1 MKNIFKY
8 FALSITFYSL
18 NAQTIINMA
27 DNNMPINYTKN
38 GTYYLKDI
46 NNYMLPFLGTWSYI
60 NGNKEFKITLSK
72 VTKFHVI
79 FSDYNINYYR
89 DGILI
94 QYQKYENGVL
104 VYNSL
109 TNDYPTGLIQEFG
122 LLEMSFTDYQR
133 NEETFP
139 LTLTLLPLNVIG
151 QTPQYNLKFELDK
164 FERRNTYYDQ
174 HPNEP
179 YFSVPDGIIM
189 TKVP

>member
-8 FALSITFYSL
+8 FALLITSCSL
-18 NAQTIINMA
+18 SAQTIINMA
-27 DNNMPINYTKN
+27 DNSRPIDYTRN
-38 GTYYLKDI
+38 GTYYIKDI

-60 NGNKEFKITLSK
+60 NGNKEFRITLTK
-72 VTKFHVI
+72 VTKFNVL
-79 FSDYNINYYR
+79 FPDYNTNYFC
-89 DGILI
+89 DGLLI
-94 QYQKYENGVL
+94 HYQKYENGNI
-104 VYNSL
+104 VYNSPI
-109 TNDYPTGLIQEFG
+109 DDFPGGIIKEFG
-122 LLEMSFTDYQR
+122 NLRISFTDYQR

-139 LTLTLLPLNVIG
+139 LTLTLIPLNIIG

-164 FERRNTYYDQ
+164 FERRNTYHDQ

>member
-8 FALSITFYSL
+8 FALLITSCSL
-18 NAQTIINMA
+18 SAQTIINMA

-38 GTYYLKDI
+38 GTYYIKDI

-60 NGNKEFKITLSK
+60 NGNKEFRITITK
-72 VTKFHVI
+72 VTKFNVL
-79 FSDYNINYYR
+79 FPDYNINYFC
-89 DGILI
+89 DGLLI
-94 QYQKYENGVL
+94 HYQKHENGTI
-104 VYNSL
+104 VYNSPI
-109 TNDYPTGLIQEFG
+109 DDFPDGDIEEFG

-139 LTLTLLPLNVIG
+139 LTLTLIPLNIIG

-164 FERRNTYYDQ
+164 FERRNTYHDQ